1 MNNQIKLALNI
12 KGLDANGIY
21 MYANDVK
28 VALTGNAYFPISQTY
43 LAALASARTDL
54 YNAITEPVPNSVK
67 IKSKVKRV
75 VKILIF
81 IKANAEYEANDDEL
95 KAITSGF
102 VIKQSNITKPQ
113 VFNATQGT
121 VSGSVYLESP
131 YAGARASYVWEI
143 IMDPISQNTW
153 SQIKV
158 TNNAS
163 YTVTG
168 LTPGVKYWFRVKAIV
183 KDEDQPYTDPH
194 MVHVV

>member
-12 KGLDANGIY
+12 QGLDANGIY

-28 VALTGNAYFPISQTY
+28 VALTGNANFPISQTY
-43 LAALASARTDL
+43 LAALTTARTDL
-54 YNAITEPVPNSVK
+54 YNAITELVPNSIK
-67 IKSKVKRV
+67 IKSKVKKV
-75 VKILIF
+75 VKILLF

-102 VIKQSNITKPQ
+102 VIKQSSIQKPK
-113 VFNATQGT
+113 VFNATQGQ

-131 YAGARASYVWEI
+131 YAGSRASYVWEI
-143 IMDPISQNTW
+143 ITDPINLNTW
-153 SQIKV
+153 SQLKV

-168 LTPGVKYWFRVKAIV
+168 LTPGVKYWFRVKAII

>member
-12 KGLDANGIY
+12 QGLDANGIY

-28 VALTGNAYFPISQTY
+28 VALTGNANFPISQTY
-43 LAALASARTDL
+43 LAALTTARTDL
-54 YNAITEPVPNSVK
+54 YNAITELVPNSIK
-67 IKSKVKRV
+67 IKSKVKKV
-75 VKILIF
+75 VKILMF

-102 VIKQSNITKPQ
+102 VIKQSNVPKPK
-113 VFNATQGT
+113 VFNATQGS

-131 YAGARASYVWEI
+131 YAGNRASYVWEI
-143 IMDPISQNTW
+143 ITDPINQNTW
-153 SQIKV
+153 SQLKV

-163 YTVTG
+163 YTVSG